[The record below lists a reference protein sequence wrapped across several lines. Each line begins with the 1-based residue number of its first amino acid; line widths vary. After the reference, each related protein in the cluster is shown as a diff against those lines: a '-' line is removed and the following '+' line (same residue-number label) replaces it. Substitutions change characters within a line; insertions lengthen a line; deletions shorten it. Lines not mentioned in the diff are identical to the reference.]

1 MGCGTSRPK
10 AEGLVGTGLAG
21 TGSYK
26 RNQVEPAPSHDDVE
40 EFESPLADAALADAA
55 LAQAAADAALAKARP
70 MLSPGFKGPFGAR
83 DAAMGTGDDDD
94 LDDLDTFELDEGG
107 GVRKIDTKAG
117 QMVNST
123 MKEAHRLADEA
134 AGHIANIKTILDHDS
149 LSTLPSLP
157 DSSAAAQQDEDPKA
171 AKQRAKLEAKE
182 EKKRAK
188 EEAKEE
194 KKRAKEEAKRLKAEA
209 KARKK
214 KEKTGRGGGDGDD
227 DDARTHRGGSE
238 VVAQVALTF
247 DYFDANKS
255 GFLGYRELRNAL
267 RHYGLSDE
275 TIRDANSVLRRYDA
289 TPNGKLDLNEFAELV
304 RDLVAPD
311 DDSDDEQVRIDVGA
325 NLDDGK
331 KKKKVR
337 RPEHRQPQPFAHLA
351 SHRPACVLSA
361 NGRCQVHADCL
372 ECMLIASLRMDDAK
386 CMLIASSAC

>member
-1 MGCGTSRPK
+1 MDNVQNDEFDETPTKAGSSRRPCFMGCGTSRPK

-21 TGSYK
+21 TGSNK

-40 EFESPLADAALADAA
+40 EFESPLADAA

-171 AKQRAKLEAKE
+171 AKQRAKL
-182 EKKRAK
+182 
-188 EEAKEE
+188 EAKEE

-351 SHRPACVLSA
+351 TIGLPVC
-361 NGRCQVHADCL
+361 
-372 ECMLIASLRMDDAK
+372 SLRMDDAK

>member
-10 AEGLVGTGLAG
+10 AAGLVGTGLAG
-21 TGSYK
+21 TGSNK
-26 RNQVEPAPSHDDVE
+26 RNQVEPAPSHDAVE
-40 EFESPLADAALADAA
+40 EFDSPLGERADATLADAAHADAALAK
-55 LAQAAADAALAKARP
+55 AAADAALAKARP

-107 GVRKIDTKAG
+107 GVRKIATTKAG
-117 QMVNST
+117 QKANST

-171 AKQRAKLEAKE
+171 AKQRAKL
-182 EKKRAK
+182 
-188 EEAKEE
+188 EAKEE

-351 SHRPACVLSA
+351 TIGLPVC
-361 NGRCQVHADCL
+361 
-372 ECMLIASLRMDDAK
+372 SLRMDDAK

>member
-21 TGSYK
+21 TGSNK

-40 EFESPLADAALADAA
+40 EFESPLAYAALADAA

-351 SHRPACVLSA
+351 TIGLPVC
-361 NGRCQVHADCL
+361 
-372 ECMLIASLRMDDAK
+372 SLRMDDAK

>member
-21 TGSYK
+21 TGSNK
-26 RNQVEPAPSHDDVE
+26 RNQVEPAPSHDAVE
-40 EFESPLADAALADAA
+40 EFESPLGERADAALADAALADAA
-55 LAQAAADAALAKARP
+55 LAKAAADAALAKARP
-70 MLSPGFKGPFGAR
+70 MLYPGFKGSFGIR
-83 DAAMGTGDDDD
+83 DVAMGTGDVDDP
-94 LDDLDTFELDEGG
+94 DDLDTFELDEGG
-107 GVRKIDTKAG
+107 GVRKIATTKAG
-117 QMVNST
+117 QKANST

-188 EEAKEE
+188 EEAK
-194 KKRAKEEAKRLKAEA
+194 RLKAEA

-227 DDARTHRGGSE
+227 DDARAHGGGSE
-238 VVAQVALTF
+238 VVAPKVALTF
-247 DYFDANKS
+247 DYFDPSKS

-267 RHYGLSDE
+267 RHHGLSNE
-275 TIRDANSVLRRYDA
+275 TIRDAKSVLRRYDD
-289 TPNGKLDLNEFAELV
+289 TPDGKLDLHEFTELV

-311 DDSDDEQVRIDVGA
+311 DSDDEQIRIDVGG
-325 NLDDGK
+325 NDDDGKK

-337 RPEHRQPQPFAHLA
+337 RPEHRQPQPFAHLVA
-351 SHRPACVLSA
+351 THRPTSVC
-361 NGRCQVHADCL
+361 
-372 ECMLIASLRMDDAK
+372 SLRMDDAK

>member
-21 TGSYK
+21 TGSNK

-188 EEAKEE
+188 EEAK
-194 KKRAKEEAKRLKAEA
+194 RLKAEA

-227 DDARTHRGGSE
+227 EDARAHGGGSE
-238 VVAQVALTF
+238 VVAPKVALTF
-247 DYFDANKS
+247 DYFDPSKS

-267 RHYGLSDE
+267 LHHGLSNE
-275 TIRDANSVLRRYDA
+275 TILDAKSVLRRYDD
-289 TPNGKLDLNEFAELV
+289 TPDGKLDLHEFAELV

-331 KKKKVR
+331 KKKVR
-337 RPEHRQPQPFAHLA
+337 RPEHRQPQPFAHLVA
-351 SHRPACVLSA
+351 THRPTSVC
-361 NGRCQVHADCL
+361 
-372 ECMLIASLRMDDAK
+372 SLRMDDAK